1 MGQRSSV
8 ISMKQ
13 SAVVFI
19 GPILEQIFSTIGHFF
34 ERVTLKELL
43 YKPSTILIGIVTF
56 LAIIANR
63 YPNVQAN

>member
-19 GPILEQIFSTIGHFF
+19 GPILEQISLTVRHFF

-43 YKPSTILIGIVTF
+43 YKPSAILIGIVTF